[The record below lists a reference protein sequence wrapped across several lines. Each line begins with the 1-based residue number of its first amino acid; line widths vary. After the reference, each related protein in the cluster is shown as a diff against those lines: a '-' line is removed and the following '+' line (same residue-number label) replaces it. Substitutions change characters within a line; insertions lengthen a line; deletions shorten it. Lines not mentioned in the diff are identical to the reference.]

1 MLWKKKWVW
10 LLLAACVALLCS
22 CSIDAHLQEA
32 VKVDDPFAAERA
44 EEFTGLVVTFL
55 ALPHGESTLVRLPG
69 GKTMLID
76 TGSAEDWGALS
87 THLSA
92 AKVTRLDYLVLTNDQ
107 PEYAGGYPF
116 LSQQIIIDSVIVPKL
131 ISPSVRQ
138 FVPLDKISKQK
149 EIEENQELILD
160 TDVTLEALLPSE
172 PLFLSPQN
180 NSLVFLLKHGQ
191 LRFLFASGIN
201 EKAEERLLERH
212 SDRLKA
218 EVLKVG
224 DQGSN
229 QGTSQ
234 PFLTRVD
241 PHVAVIQT
249 GKERSGDGQSE
260 VLERLGESWAETF
273 VTGRDGSIVILSN
286 GKDYR
291 VFKQKNRG
299 KTESG

>member
-1 MLWKKKWVW
+1 MLWKKKRAW
-10 LLLAACVALLCS
+10 LLLVTCVALLCS
-22 CSIDAHLQEA
+22 CSIDNHLQEA
-32 VKVDDPFAAERA
+32 VKVDDPFATERV
-44 EEFTGLVVTFL
+44 EEFTGLVITYW
-55 ALPHGESTLVRLPG
+55 ALPHGESTLVRMPG

-76 TGSAEDWGALS
+76 TGSAEDWSTLS
-87 THLSA
+87 AHLSA

-116 LSQQIIIDSVIVPKL
+116 LSQQIIIDSVILPKL
-131 ISPSVRQ
+131 ISPSIRQ
-138 FVPLDKISKQK
+138 FVPLHKVPKQK
-149 EIEENQELILD
+149 ELEENQELILD

-201 EKAEERLLERH
+201 EKAEERLIERH
-212 SDRLKA
+212 PDQLKA

-241 PHVAVIQT
+241 PQIAVIQT
-249 GKERSGDGQSE
+249 GKERSEVGQSE
-260 VLERLGESWAETF
+260 VLERLGESWAETY

-291 VFKQKNRG
+291 VFKQK
-299 KTESG
+299 K

>member
-1 MLWKKKWVW
+1 MLWKKKRAW
-10 LLLAACVALLCS
+10 LLLVTCVALLCS
-22 CSIDAHLQEA
+22 CSIDNHLQEA
-32 VKVDDPFAAERA
+32 VKVDDPFATERV
-44 EEFTGLVVTFL
+44 EEFTGLVITYW
-55 ALPHGESTLVRLPG
+55 ALPHGESTLVRMPG

-76 TGSAEDWGALS
+76 TGSAEDWS
-87 THLSA
+87 TMSAHLSA

-116 LSQQIIIDSVIVPKL
+116 LSQQIIIDSVILPKL
-131 ISPSVRQ
+131 ISPSIRQ
-138 FVPLDKISKQK
+138 FVPLHKVPKQK
-149 EIEENQELILD
+149 ELEENQELILD

-201 EKAEERLLERH
+201 EKAEERLIERH
-212 SDRLKA
+212 PDQLKA

-241 PHVAVIQT
+241 PQIAVIQT
-249 GKERSGDGQSE
+249 GKERSEVGQSE
-260 VLERLGESWAETF
+260 VLERLGESWAETY

-291 VFKQKNRG
+291 VFKQK
-299 KTESG
+299 K

>member
-1 MLWKKKWVW
+1 MLWKKKRAW
-10 LLLAACVALLCS
+10 LLLVTCVALLCS
-22 CSIDAHLQEA
+22 YSIDNHLQEA
-32 VKVDDPFAAERA
+32 VKVDDPFATERV
-44 EEFTGLVVTFL
+44 EEFTGLVITYW
-55 ALPHGESTLVRLPG
+55 ALPHGESTLVRMPG

-76 TGSAEDWGALS
+76 TGSAEDWSTLS
-87 THLSA
+87 AHLSA

-116 LSQQIIIDSVIVPKL
+116 LSQQIIIDSVILPKL
-131 ISPSVRQ
+131 ISPSIRQ
-138 FVPLDKISKQK
+138 FVPLHKVPKQK
-149 EIEENQELILD
+149 ELEENQELILD

-201 EKAEERLLERH
+201 EKAEERLIERH
-212 SDRLKA
+212 PDQLKA

-241 PHVAVIQT
+241 PQIAVIQT
-249 GKERSGDGQSE
+249 GKERSEVGQSE
-260 VLERLGESWAETF
+260 VLERLGESWAETY

-291 VFKQKNRG
+291 VFKQK
-299 KTESG
+299 K

>member
-1 MLWKKKWVW
+1 MLWKKKRAW
-10 LLLAACVALLCS
+10 LLLVTCVALLCS
-22 CSIDAHLQEA
+22 CSIDNHLQEA
-32 VKVDDPFAAERA
+32 VKVDDPFATERV
-44 EEFTGLVVTFL
+44 EEFTGLVITYW
-55 ALPHGESTLVRLPG
+55 ALPHGESTLVRMPG

-76 TGSAEDWGALS
+76 TGSAEDWSTLSAHLS
-87 THLSA
+87 T

-116 LSQQIIIDSVIVPKL
+116 LSQQIIIDSVILPKL
-131 ISPSVRQ
+131 ISPSIRQ
-138 FVPLDKISKQK
+138 FVPLHKVPKQK
-149 EIEENQELILD
+149 ELEENQELILD
-160 TDVTLEALLPSE
+160 TDFTLEALLPSE

-201 EKAEERLLERH
+201 EKAEERLIERH
-212 SDRLKA
+212 PDQLKA

-241 PHVAVIQT
+241 PQIAVIQT
-249 GKERSGDGQSE
+249 GKERSEVGQSE
-260 VLERLGESWAETF
+260 VLERLGESWAETY

-291 VFKQKNRG
+291 VFKQK
-299 KTESG
+299 K

>member
-1 MLWKKKWVW
+1 MLWKKKRAW
-10 LLLAACVALLCS
+10 LLLVTCVALLCS
-22 CSIDAHLQEA
+22 CSINNHLQEA
-32 VKVDDPFAAERA
+32 VKVDDPFATERV
-44 EEFTGLVVTFL
+44 EEFTGLVITYW
-55 ALPHGESTLVRLPG
+55 ALPHGESTLVRMPG

-76 TGSAEDWGALS
+76 TGSAEDWSTLS
-87 THLSA
+87 AHLSA

-116 LSQQIIIDSVIVPKL
+116 LSQQIIIDSVILPKL
-131 ISPSVRQ
+131 ISPSIRQ
-138 FVPLDKISKQK
+138 FVPLHKVPKQK
-149 EIEENQELILD
+149 ELEENQELILD

-201 EKAEERLLERH
+201 EKAEERLIERH
-212 SDRLKA
+212 PDQLKA

-241 PHVAVIQT
+241 PQIAVIQT
-249 GKERSGDGQSE
+249 GKERSEVGQSE
-260 VLERLGESWAETF
+260 VLERLGESWAETY

-291 VFKQKNRG
+291 VFKQK
-299 KTESG
+299 K

>member
-1 MLWKKKWVW
+1 MLWKKKRAW
-10 LLLAACVALLCS
+10 LLLVTCVALLCS
-22 CSIDAHLQEA
+22 CSIDNHLQEA
-32 VKVDDPFAAERA
+32 VKVDDPFATERV
-44 EEFTGLVVTFL
+44 EEFTGLVITYW
-55 ALPHGESTLVRLPG
+55 ALPHGESTLVRMPG

-76 TGSAEDWGALS
+76 TGSAEDWSTLS
-87 THLSA
+87 AHLSA

-116 LSQQIIIDSVIVPKL
+116 LSQQIIIDSVILPKL
-131 ISPSVRQ
+131 ISPSIRQ
-138 FVPLDKISKQK
+138 FVPLHKVPKQK
-149 EIEENQELILD
+149 ELEENQELILD

-201 EKAEERLLERH
+201 EKAEERLIERH
-212 SDRLKA
+212 PDQLKA

-241 PHVAVIQT
+241 PQIAVIQT
-249 GKERSGDGQSE
+249 GKERGEVGQSE
-260 VLERLGESWAETF
+260 VLERLGESWAETY

-291 VFKQKNRG
+291 VFKQK
-299 KTESG
+299 K